1 MFLDVLFKACQTII
15 IRLQRDFWYKSV
27 IWSCQSMNPEDEKY
41 SWPKKLWYCISSFG
55 GHLIGGLE
63 TPKNK
68 FQIYRHINNTAQA
81 SLKFIWL
88 MSADEKSRV
97 KNLADDNFLTMEK
110 QVWRSKKNKAMRTM
124 DRLQLDGELCP
135 CWQSTMW
142 AIFHITRTRICS
154 LVNKHLF
161 SLFCVLFFY
170 GTGHRITIEGPLR
183 WVYLCPNITN
193 IRPGLW
199 KLSSYGFGGTQ
210 LEILLDPFKLLVKP
224 PVFLHQ
230 ECNAD

>member
-1 MFLDVLFKACQTII
+1 
-15 IRLQRDFWYKSV
+15 
-27 IWSCQSMNPEDEKY
+27 MNPEDEKY
-41 SWPKKLWYCISSFG
+41 SWPKKKLWCWTSSFG
-55 GHLIGGLE
+55 GNLIGGLE

-68 FQIYRHINNTAQA
+68 FQIYRPINNTAQA
-81 SLKFIWL
+81 SLKFMWPRL

-97 KNLADDNFLTMEK
+97 KSLADDNFLTMEK